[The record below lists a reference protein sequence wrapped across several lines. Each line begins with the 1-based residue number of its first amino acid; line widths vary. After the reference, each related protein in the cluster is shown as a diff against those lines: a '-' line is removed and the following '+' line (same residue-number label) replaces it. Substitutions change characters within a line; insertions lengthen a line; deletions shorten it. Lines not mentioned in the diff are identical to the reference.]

1 MAMTSLVPWG
11 HLELPGHN
19 PEPRYY
25 TRRNLDRPTLGP
37 DIAKV
42 LSRCAKTPITPMPW
56 QREVCDIFGEIDPNT
71 GMFWYRTCILIL
83 PRQGGKTTL
92 IRGKLAHRGIVMPG
106 ARMLYTAQD
115 RNKARQR
122 LEETIYNPLRDSPLG
137 KYLGRPRWAAG
148 SEAVRFQN
156 GSVCRIES
164 LSKTAGHGDTL
175 DEAHIDEAFAHRDNR
190 IEQNVS
196 PTMIT
201 VQGAQKLIFSAAG
214 GPESLFLMNKRDK
227 GRALVELGQD
237 SRTAYIEYSAPLDA
251 DPDDPMTY
259 LMNHPAIT
267 HTIQLDDVI
276 DERINM
282 DAEEFERAYL
292 GWWPKPQATKSPIP
306 MASWTKNYV
315 DPDADTWQGKPLW
328 CIDVSPDR
336 TWSSIALAA
345 KSFYVNV
352 NAFVE
357 VIDHEE
363 GTAWLLNRICELS
376 ARFGGKRVVLDG
388 SGAAG
393 SLIQDLKD
401 KGFEVFAFTP
411 QERMYACGGFY
422 DDVIKERV
430 QYVDDPVLTGAMR
443 SAAKVKTNQGESWI
457 FSRGKSMAD
466 ITPLYSVVLA
476 RYGFTT
482 LPVEYD
488 AMSTLG

>member
-1 MAMTSLVPWG
+1 MTSFVDWG

-37 DIAKV
+37 DIAKF
-42 LSRCAKTPITPMPW
+42 LSRCAKAPITPMPW

-92 IRGKLAHRGIVMPG
+92 IRGKMSHRGVMQPG
-106 ARMLYTAQD
+106 SKMLYTAQD

-122 LEETIYNPLRDSPLG
+122 LEETIYDPLNASPLS

-148 SEAVRFQN
+148 SEAVRFKN
-156 GSVCRIES
+156 GSIVRIES

-175 DEAHIDEAFAHRDNR
+175 DEAHIDEAFAHRDSR

-214 GPESLFLMNKRDK
+214 GAESLFLLGKRDK
-227 GRALVELGQD
+227 GRALTQLMQD
-237 SRTAYIEYSAPLDA
+237 SRTAYIEYSAPVGA

-267 HTIQLDDVI
+267 HTIQLADVE

-292 GWWPKPQATKSPIP
+292 GWWPSVKAQKSPIP
-306 MASWTKNYV
+306 MASWTANYV
-315 DPDADTWQGKPLW
+315 AEDAPDIWRGKPMW

-345 KSFYVNV
+345 KAFDPEV

-357 VIDHEE
+357 VIDHEQ
-363 GTAWLLNRICELS
+363 GTHWVVNRLKQLS
-376 ARFGGKRVVLDG
+376 AAFGGKRVVVDG
-388 SGAAG
+388 SGSAG

-401 KGFEVFAFTP
+401 AGFEVFPFTP
-411 QERMYACGGFY
+411 QERMYACGAFY
-422 DDVIKERV
+422 DDVIKEKLR
-430 QYVDDPVLTGAMR
+430 YLDDSVLTGAMK
-443 SAAKVKTNQGESWI
+443 SATKIKTNQGESWI
-457 FSRGKSMAD
+457 FSRGKSLAD
-466 ITPLYSVVLA
+466 ITPLYAVVLA

-482 LPVEYD
+482 LPAEYD